1 MLAKRLQIPIKDGDY
16 ERFKYAT
23 KDNRAKQLAYI
34 NALFKIRTE
43 NHIQCVVIGDVG
55 QGKSTTAT
63 MLSLYDTRFAREL
76 LKRENWQEYLKYGDK
91 IHFNLANHVIISP
104 KDPAKKFVDAPKAYN
119 AYELDEGY
127 LWATTSEAST
137 RATKQFIEN
146 IIQNRKLHP
155 SFYHVY
161 QNLFK
166 MPSRV
171 LELMNEVILKLYVNK
186 GALLVPTRM
195 IQIAEKFDRARL
207 ERYAKHPN
215 TFEGSIKYHPAFV
228 SMLKT
233 PKWSDKFHER
243 YLQKYEK
250 YKVSEAGEGKQ
261 KATAEEQLFKSLDK
275 ISKQRMVEIK
285 SKADVKSLFM
295 ALFKGRLSESSA
307 DSTSNLLADRYI
319 SWKENQAIN
328 LLSGRL
334 NDALTKKIKLA
345 GLDDLINAEG
355 TDDNTGE

>member
-1 MLAKRLQIPIKDGDY
+1 MLAKRLQIHIKDGDY
-16 ERFKYAT
+16 ERFKYAA
-23 KDNRAKQLAYI
+23 KNNRAKQLAYI

-43 NHIQCVVIGDVG
+43 NHIQCVVVGDVG

-63 MLSLYDTRFAREL
+63 MLGSYDTRFTRGL
-76 LKRENWQEYLKYGDK
+76 LKIENWREYIKYGDK
-91 IHFNLANHVIISP
+91 IHYNLLNHIIISP
-104 KDPAKKFVDAPKAYN
+104 KDPAKKFVQTPKAYN
-119 AYELDEGY
+119 SYELDEGY

-171 LELMNEVILKLYVNK
+171 LELMNEVLLKLYVNQ

-215 TFEGSIKYHPAFV
+215 TFENSIKYHPAFV
-228 SMLKT
+228 TMLKT
-233 PKWSDKFHER
+233 PKWSDKFHEH

-250 YKVSEAGEGKQ
+250 YKISETDEGKQ
-261 KATAEEQLFKSLDK
+261 KVGAEEQLFKSLDK
-275 ISKQRMVEIK
+275 ISKQQTVAIK
-285 SKADVKSLFM
+285 SKADVKSLLM
-295 ALFKGRLSESSA
+295 TLFKGKLSESSA
-307 DSTSNLLADRYI
+307 DSMSNILADRYVT
-319 SWKENQAIN
+319 WKENQAVGI
-328 LLSGRL
+328 LSSRL
-334 NDALTKKIKLA
+334 NDALTKKIKLE
-345 GLDDLINAEG
+345 GLESLIDYEN
-355 TDDNTGE
+355 TDIGE

>member
-1 MLAKRLQIPIKDGDY
+1 VLAKRLQLRIKDGDY
-16 ERFKYAT
+16 ERFKSAT
-23 KDNRAKQLAYI
+23 KDSRAKELAYI

-43 NHIQCVVIGDVG
+43 NHIQCVVVGDVG

-63 MLSLYDTRFAREL
+63 VLALYDTRFTRLL
-76 LKRENWQEYLKYGDK
+76 LKLENWREYLKYGEK
-91 IHFNLANHVIISP
+91 IKFNLTNHVIISP
-104 KDPAKKFVDAPKAYN
+104 KDPAKKFVGAPKPYN
-119 AYELDEGY
+119 GYELDEGY

-171 LELMNEVILKLYVNK
+171 LELMNEVLLKLYVNQ

-215 TFEGSIKYHPAFV
+215 TFESSIKYHPAFV

-233 PKWSDKFHER
+233 PKWSEKFHER

-250 YKVSEAGEGKQ
+250 YKISEAGDEKQ
-261 KATAEEQLFKSLDK
+261 KTTAEEQLFKSLDR
-275 ISKQRMVEIK
+275 ISKQRMVEMNT
-285 SKADVKSLFM
+285 KADVK
-295 ALFKGRLSESSA
+295 ALLMTVFKDRLSENSA
-307 DSTSNLLADRYI
+307 DSMSNLLAERYI
-319 SWKENQAIN
+319 TWKENQAIN
-328 LLSGRL
+328 LLSDRL
-334 NDALTKKIKLA
+334 NEALTKKIKLE
-345 GLDDLINAEG
+345 GLENLAKDENA
-355 TDDNTGE
+355 TIGE

>member
-43 NHIQCVVIGDVG
+43 NHIQCVVVGDVG

-63 MLSLYDTRFAREL
+63 MQALTDTRFTREL
-76 LKRENWQEYLKYGDK
+76 LKIENWQEYLRYGDK
-91 IHFNLANHVIISP
+91 IHFNLINHVIISP
-104 KDPAKKFVDAPKAYN
+104 KDPAKKFVEAPKAYN
-119 AYELDEGY
+119 GYELDEGY

-215 TFEGSIKYHPAFV
+215 TFENSIKYHPAFV

-233 PKWSDKFHER
+233 PKWSNKFHER
-243 YLQKYEK
+243 YLLKYDK
-250 YKVSEAGEGKQ
+250 YKVSEAAEGTQ
-261 KATAEEQLFKSLDK
+261 KASAEEQLFKSLDK

-295 ALFKGRLSESSA
+295 TLFKGRLSESSA
-307 DSTSNLLADRYI
+307 DSTSNLLADRYV
-319 SWKENQAIN
+319 SWKENQAIGI
-328 LLSGRL
+328 LSGRL

-345 GLDDLINAEG
+345 GLDDFINAEG
-355 TDDNTGE
+355 TDDNGE

>member
-1 MLAKRLQIPIKDGDY
+1 MLAKRLQIHIKDGDY
-16 ERFKYAT
+16 ERFRYAT

-171 LELMNEVILKLYVNK
+171 LELMNEVLLKLYVNQ

-215 TFEGSIKYHPAFV
+215 TFENSIKYHPAFV
-228 SMLKT
+228 TMLKT
-233 PKWSDKFHER
+233 PKWSDKFHEH

-250 YKVSEAGEGKQ
+250 YKISETDEGKQ
-261 KATAEEQLFKSLDK
+261 KVGAEEQLFKSLDK
-275 ISKQRMVEIK
+275 ISKQQTVAIK
-285 SKADVKSLFM
+285 SKADVKSLLM
-295 ALFKGRLSESSA
+295 TLFKGKLSESSA
-307 DSTSNLLADRYI
+307 DSMSNILADRYVT
-319 SWKENQAIN
+319 WKENQAVGI
-328 LLSGRL
+328 LSSRL
-334 NDALTKKIKLA
+334 NEALTKKIKLE
-345 GLDDLINAEG
+345 GLESLIDYEN
-355 TDDNTGE
+355 TDIGE